1 MLSVWCS
8 VIYKLT
14 CFTQFLRRPFYLYS
28 PWCVHLQVPLHTG
41 DLTCLSLCIALRCL
55 IINTYRA
62 ILIVIHVWAIT
73 GVIDWSATEKLRNHF
88 STSNIL
94 LMLEVEVSAALSTRE
109 IFTSSWCVHQ
119 RLFHVKHCKYTSY
132 STFNWKIMLRCLPM
146 SQVNTR
152 VDRWWYVT

>member
-1 MLSVWCS
+1 MLSFWCS

-14 CFTQFLRRPFYLYS
+14 CFTQFLPRPSYLYS

-41 DLTCLSLCIALRCL
+41 GLACLNLCIDLRCL

-62 ILIVIHVWAIT
+62 ILIFVHVWSIT
-73 GVIDWSATEKLRNHF
+73 GVIDWSAAEKLRNHF
-88 STSNIL
+88 SAPDIL
-94 LMLEVEVSAALSTRE
+94 LMLEIEGSAALSTRE

-132 STFNWKIMLRCLPM
+132 LTFNRKTMLRCLPM

-152 VDRWWYVT
+152 VGRWGYVT